1 VKALLLGPNGQL
13 GTDIRAA
20 FEAGGTPVSVLTPL
34 GRDAVDL
41 SDIEAATAAIA
52 AQDFDVLVNCS
63 SYHKTDEV
71 EGNAQAAI
79 TINAHLVA
87 RLAAICGEKRARLV
101 HVSTDYVFGG
111 QEKRSP
117 LIETDAPAPLNVY
130 GASKLMGES
139 LAIAS
144 GADVLILRVA
154 SLFGVAGASGKGG
167 NFVETMIRF
176 GKERGALKVVADQ
189 IMSPTATMD
198 IADALMAMLK
208 AGAPSGIWHVVNSGQ
223 ASWAEFAARIIER
236 AGVAASVSPIP
247 SSEYPTPAKRP
258 PWSVLDNARLGQ
270 IHPMRPWQDAL
281 DAYLQAKG
289 YRG

>member
-1 VKALLLGPNGQL
+1 MKALLLGPNGQL

-20 FEAGGTPVSVLTPL
+20 FEAGGTPVSALTPL
-34 GRDAVDL
+34 GRDVVDL

-52 AQDFDVLVNCS
+52 GQDFDVLVNCS

-71 EGNAQAAI
+71 EANAQAAI
-79 TINAHLVA
+79 AINAHLVA

-111 QEKRSP
+111 QEKRAP
-117 LIETDAPAPLNVY
+117 LTETDAPAPLNVY

-139 LAIAS
+139 LALAS
-144 GADVLILRVA
+144 GADVLVLRVA

-176 GKERGALKVVADQ
+176 GRERGALKVVADQ

-198 IADALMAMLK
+198 VADALMALIK
-208 AGAPSGIWHVVNSGQ
+208 AGAPSGVWHVVNSGQ

-236 AGVAASVSPIP
+236 AGVAASVTPIP
-247 SSEYPTPAKRP
+247 SAEYPTPARRP
-258 PWSVLDNARLGQ
+258 PWSVLDNAKLGRL
-270 IHPMRPWQDAL
+270 HPMRPWQEAL
-281 DAYLQAKG
+281 DAYLKAKG
-289 YRG
+289 HRA